1 MAAAGSFGLVG
12 KDLWIGAQSP
22 NRRPT
27 SGLMDDVGVF
37 NVALKEKD
45 IKEIFSKGLGKAL
58 GLMPVD
64 PIGRLTTTWVGIK
77 SN

>member
-1 MAAAGSFGLVG
+1 
-12 KDLWIGAQSP
+12 
-22 NRRPT
+22 
-27 SGLMDDVGVF
+27 MDDVGVF
-37 NVALKEKD
+37 NVALKEKS

-64 PIGRLTTTWVGIK
+64 PIGRLTTAWAEIK